1 MESGGEGGSVG
12 GTVRSAE
19 TEESGVVKETRR
31 VDSFR
36 ADEFASTL
44 SRFYISMR
52 KVQQHART
60 AITVHACRDC
70 TCVRRLRNRTVR

>member
-36 ADEFASTL
+36 ADEFAS
-44 SRFYISMR
+44 SR
-52 KVQQHART
+52 
-60 AITVHACRDC
+60 
-70 TCVRRLRNRTVR
+70 L

>member
-60 AITVHACRDC
+60 AITRVVI
-70 TCVRRLRNRTVR
+70 VRVYAA

>member
-1 MESGGEGGSVG
+1 MKGGIDRGRKMESGGEGGSVG

-36 ADEFASTL
+36 ADEFAS
-44 SRFYISMR
+44 SR
-52 KVQQHART
+52 
-60 AITVHACRDC
+60 
-70 TCVRRLRNRTVR
+70 L